1 MDSLS
6 DEATTSNNNSRRS
19 APNKRNDYHNYTSG
33 PLSKSLHIMSDLDD
47 VESLHVAVHEGRVKK
62 FRHKIS
68 KKRQMDD
75 VESLISTET
84 KVKNRRRHK
93 CRKISFKKAF
103 NKTLA
108 DQMSNLSIQRTFLE
122 KITEDNREP
131 ALPEIDDIDLFFTN
145 VPSNIVLSK
154 HEIPVSV
161 IPDLIFTGEEF
172 DIGISH
178 IHSPYKF
185 WFYLEQQ
192 TPKFIK
198 LQEKMSVFYNEHE
211 KTHKMLKVHIK
222 KDRVA
227 VLRSLYD
234 WMRVVI
240 LDNIALQ
247 NQSVLEVSVFGV
259 DYGKVYTANLQDLYF
274 LSKDFAELP
283 CQSYRGRLA
292 LISPY
297 EALHWKYPSDI
308 RELSRLTYNIT
319 LQAKLYAFEDE
330 EQICHLVLY
339 NAQNRLQ
346 YGSIQNMFAYLKCC
360 KIYKPEEEVG
370 QWPFL
375 DELFPTFKML
385 ESHEF
390 PNFVELV
397 DTNHTDQN
405 LYMFGSAR
413 YLSEEY
419 KKLKQYHCFVNPKA
433 ADRMADVDNENY
445 LNELFVDEQE

>member
-6 DEATTSNNNSRRS
+6 DEPTISNNNSHKS

-33 PLSKSLHIMSDLDD
+33 PLSKSLHITNDLDD
-47 VESLHVAVHEGRVKK
+47 VESLHGPVHEGRVKK
-62 FRHKIS
+62 FRHKVP

-84 KVKNRRRHK
+84 RVKNRRRHK
-93 CRKISFKKAF
+93 CRKIPFKKAF

-108 DQMSNLSIQRTFLE
+108 DQMLSLSIQRAFLE
-122 KITEDNREP
+122 EIKEDNREP
-131 ALPEIDDIDLFFTN
+131 ALPEIDDFDLLFTN
-145 VPSNIVLSK
+145 VPSDIVLYK

-161 IPDLIFTGEEF
+161 VPDHIFTGEEF

-198 LQEKMSVFYNEHE
+198 LQEKMSCFYNENE
-211 KTHKMLKVHIK
+211 KTHKMLAVHIK
-222 KDRVA
+222 EARVA

-234 WMRVVI
+234 WKRVVI
-240 LDNIALQ
+240 LDSIASKDQ
-247 NQSVLEVSVFGV
+247 PFLEISVFAI
-259 DYGKVYTANLQDLYF
+259 DYGKIYTVFWQDLYF

-308 RELSRLTYNIT
+308 RELTRLTCNLT

-339 NAQNRLQ
+339 NAQNRRQ
-346 YGSIQNMFAYLKCC
+346 YGSIQNMFAHLKCC

-385 ESHEF
+385 ENHEF

-397 DTNHTDQN
+397 DTNHTDQK

-413 YLSEEY
+413 YLSDEY
-419 KKLKQYHCFVNPKA
+419 KKLKLYHCSVYPKA
-433 ADRMADVDNENY
+433 ADRMTDVDGENY